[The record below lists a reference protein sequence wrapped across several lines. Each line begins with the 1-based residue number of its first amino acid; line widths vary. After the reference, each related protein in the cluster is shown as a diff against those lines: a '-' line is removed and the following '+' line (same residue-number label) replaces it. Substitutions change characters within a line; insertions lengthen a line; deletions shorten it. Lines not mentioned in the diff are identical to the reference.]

1 MPDGFEKAQRLDG
14 EGGRMKGTPVT
25 INVTP
30 AVISIKV
37 EEDEDDEEDDAEK

>member
-1 MPDGFEKAQRLDG
+1 
-14 EGGRMKGTPVT
+14 MKGTPVT

-37 EEDEDDEEDDAEK
+37 EEDDDGEEDDAEK